1 MCGIVGYVG
10 PRPLGPVLLE
20 GLKRLEYR
28 GYDSAGVAVGG
39 NGNGLTLRRAAGKLV
54 NLERTLCASPLHGTY
69 GLGHT
74 RWATHGPPSERNAHP
89 HMDCSGRLALVHNGI
104 IENYTELKERLLAAG
119 HSLRSEPDS
128 EVVAHRIEAHLC
140 EDLAA
145 AVRAV
150 VGQLRG
156 SFALAVISRDD
167 PETIVAARWGAPVVL
182 GLGEQECFVASDVLP
197 ILPYTRK
204 VIYLADGEMAGLRLT
219 GICVT
224 DFGGTPRQPKPQTV
238 AWDAAH
244 IEKNGFRHFLLKE
257 IYEQPIAIRETLR
270 SRVDWQKQR
279 VALAE
284 LDGLRDRVNRLQRVH
299 LVACGTSLHAAMV
312 GRWMVETLAR
322 IPVEV
327 GYGSEYRYRN
337 PVLDAQTL
345 TGLVSQSGETADT
358 LAAAREARRQ
368 GAATLAITNV
378 PSSTLARESDATL
391 LTRAGPEIGVAATK
405 TFSAQ
410 LTALLLLALD
420 LAQRRG
426 RLSEARAQT
435 LFASL
440 AALPA
445 RIEQVL
451 ERDAAVEA
459 LARRFYR
466 ARDCLYLG
474 RGIHFPIALEGA
486 LKLKEISYIHAEGY
500 PAGEM
505 KHGPNALIDDQLPV
519 VFLATG
525 EPGNVASELLYQKT
539 LSNMEEV
546 RARQGRVIAVVNDGD
561 GEVRPRA
568 EAVLEIPR
576 AASWCCRCSKWFPCN
591 CSPTTSPCCGAVM
604 WISPGT
610 WRNRSRWSR
619 QVVADAFPQRPIAVG
634 QLPVPAATG
643 GARFARRWEEIRWS
657 EVLRLRHDGAVE
669 LPCFGRIERRV
680 HQFAWACARTPGVRP
695 RVPQALPALGRLAGA
710 TRIFDNTGPLRTVAG
725 CEAAA

>member
-1 MCGIVGYVG
+1 MLSILRQPGSHMCGIVGYVG
-10 PRPLGPVLLE
+10 PRPLVPVLLE

-39 NGNGLTLRRAAGKLV
+39 NGNGLSLRRVTGKLA
-54 NLERTLCASPLHGTY
+54 NLERALCASPLHGTY

-89 HMDCSGRLALVHNGI
+89 HTDCSGRLALVHNGI
-104 IENYTELKERLLAAG
+104 IENYAELKERLLAAG
-119 HSLRSEPDS
+119 HRLQSETDS
-128 EVVAHRIEAHLC
+128 EVVAHLIESHLRD
-140 EDLAA
+140 DLAT

-182 GLGEQECFVASDVLP
+182 GLGEQEYFVASDVLP

-204 VIYLADGEMAGLRLT
+204 VIYLADGEMAVLRPT
-219 GICVT
+219 GVCIT
-224 DFGGTPRQPKPQTV
+224 SFDGTPHQPQPQTV
-238 AWDAAH
+238 TWDAAH
-244 IEKNGFRHFLLKE
+244 AEKNGFRHFMLKE
-257 IYEQPIAIRETLR
+257 ICEQPIAIRETLR
-270 SRVDWQKQR
+270 GRVDWQQQR

-284 LDGLRDRVNRLQRVH
+284 LDVLFDRVNRLQRVH

-312 GRWMVETLAR
+312 GKWMIEALAR

-327 GYGSEYRYRN
+327 DYGSEYRYRN
-337 PVLDAQTL
+337 PVLDAETL
-345 TGLVSQSGETADT
+345 TVLISQSGETADT
-358 LAAAREARRQ
+358 LAAAREAHCQ

-378 PSSTLARESDATL
+378 PGSTLARESDAVL

-420 LAQRRG
+420 LAQRRTCW
-426 RLSEARAQT
+426 SEAQARA
-435 LFASL
+435 LFSSLASL
-440 AALPA
+440 PA
-445 RIEQVL
+445 QIERVL

-466 ARDCLYLG
+466 VQNCLYLG

-519 VFLATG
+519 VFLATRD
-525 EPGNVASELLYQKT
+525 PGNAASELLYQKT

-546 RARQGRVIAVVNDGD
+546 RARQGRVIAVVNEGD
-561 GEVRPRA
+561 REARKRA
-568 EAVLEIPR
+568 EVVLEIPR
-576 AASWCCRCSKWFPCN
+576 ASEFVLPLLE
-591 CSPTTSPCCGAVM
+591 
-604 WISPGT
+604 
-610 WRNRSRWSR
+610 
-619 QVVADAFPQRPIAVG
+619 VVPLQLFAYHIAV
-634 QLPVPAATG
+634 
-643 GARFARRWEEIRWS
+643 
-657 EVLRLRHDGAVE
+657 LRGCDVDQPRNLAKSVTVE
-669 LPCFGRIERRV
+669 
-680 HQFAWACARTPGVRP
+680 
-695 RVPQALPALGRLAGA
+695 
-710 TRIFDNTGPLRTVAG
+710 
-725 CEAAA
+725 

>member
-10 PRPLGPVLLE
+10 SRPLVPLLLE

-28 GYDSAGVAVGG
+28 GYDSAGIAVGG
-39 NGNGLTLRRAAGKLV
+39 NGNGLCLRRASGKLA
-54 NLERTLCASPLHGTY
+54 NLERALCASPLHGTY

-89 HMDCSGRLALVHNGI
+89 HTDCSGRLALVHNGI
-104 IENYTELKERLLAAG
+104 IENYAELKQRLLAAG
-119 HSLRSEPDS
+119 HSLRGETDS
-128 EVVAHRIEAHLC
+128 EVVAHLIEEHLGG
-140 EDLAA
+140 DLAA

-182 GLGEQECFVASDVLP
+182 GLGEQEYFVASDVLP
-197 ILPYTRK
+197 ILPYTRQ
-204 VIYLADGEMAGLRLT
+204 VIYLADGEVAVLRRT

-224 DFGGTPRQPKPQTV
+224 GFDGTPRRPKPQTV
-238 AWDAAH
+238 TWDAAH
-244 IEKNGFRHFLLKE
+244 AEKNGFRHFMLKE

-284 LDGLRDRVNRLQRVH
+284 LDGLRDRVDRWQRIH
-299 LVACGTSLHAAMV
+299 LVACGTSLHAAMA
-312 GRWMVETLAR
+312 GKWMVETLAR

-327 GYGSEYRYRN
+327 DYGSEYRYRN

-345 TGLVSQSGETADT
+345 TVLVSQSGETADT
-358 LAAAREARRQ
+358 LAAAHQARRQ
-368 GAATLAITNV
+368 GATTLAITNV
-378 PSSTLARESDATL
+378 PGSTLARESDATL

-420 LAQRRG
+420 LAQRRS

-451 ERDAAVEA
+451 ERDPDVEA

-519 VFLATG
+519 VFLATC
-525 EPGNVASELLYQKT
+525 EPGQVASELLYQKT

-546 RARQGRVIAVVNDGD
+546 RARQGRVIAVVNEGD
-561 GEVRPRA
+561 REARKCA
-568 EAVLEIPR
+568 EAVLEIPS
-576 AASWCCRCSKWFPCN
+576 ASEFVLPLLEVI
-591 CSPTTSPCCGAVM
+591 PLQLFAYH
-604 WISPGT
+604 
-610 WRNRSRWSR
+610 
-619 QVVADAFPQRPIAVG
+619 IAV
-634 QLPVPAATG
+634 
-643 GARFARRWEEIRWS
+643 
-657 EVLRLRHDGAVE
+657 LRGCDVDQPRNLAKSVTVE
-669 LPCFGRIERRV
+669 
-680 HQFAWACARTPGVRP
+680 
-695 RVPQALPALGRLAGA
+695 
-710 TRIFDNTGPLRTVAG
+710 
-725 CEAAA
+725 